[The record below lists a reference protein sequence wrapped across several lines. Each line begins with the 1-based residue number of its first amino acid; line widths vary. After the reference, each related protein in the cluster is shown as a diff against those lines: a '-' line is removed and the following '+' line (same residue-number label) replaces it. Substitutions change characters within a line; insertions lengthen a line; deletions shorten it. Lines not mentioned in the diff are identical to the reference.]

1 MHIYMRLN
9 AVDVRL
15 KRTPADEK
23 KGMTRESTNEREMK
37 ERENEIKMSHTVRS

>member
-15 KRTPADEK
+15 KRTRADEK
-23 KGMTRESTNEREMK
+23 KYIVNRRTDEKNEKGEM
-37 ERENEIKMSHTVRS
+37 NEVKK